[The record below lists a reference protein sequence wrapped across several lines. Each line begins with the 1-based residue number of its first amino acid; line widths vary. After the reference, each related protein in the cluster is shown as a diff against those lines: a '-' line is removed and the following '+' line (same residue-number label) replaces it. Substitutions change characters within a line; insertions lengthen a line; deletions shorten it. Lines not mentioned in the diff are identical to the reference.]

1 MAQRPIKCLYTPAS
15 RLRKAISEASQMLKR
30 AFKKAMTEPTLSASE
45 IPQDSVLSSGFD
57 QSSNQ
62 IWKIDGYKLA
72 LGLTW
77 TEADNL
83 KTAKRFVGK
92 NNAYLTLSV
101 SGQLNVAKGSPQTAG
116 CFAGGA
122 LVAKLLNNA
131 LVFQKIAEGTFWIC
145 LIKDGLPQPT
155 FDRIVNDTEE
165 AKQAFSTAA
174 EYIPHDGVIV
184 GDTINA
190 RYTIQKIIEAAKE
203 LKSDE
208 LQECR
213 LRKNG
218 LDIRKT
224 FAATILLTA
233 AAAGSY
239 FIATQREN
247 LRNEERRL
255 AALKALLQ
263 SQQEKRAEKQRV
275 ASLIQQYQEKIAS
288 EQRNFGQQG
297 VALSQW
303 HECEKI
309 RRSLPYTSMG
319 YKPAIL
325 NCDFQGK
332 KATVEWSPANS
343 HTRIVDRTKLP
354 GILDPLNAEGPIVSD
369 FALATNSIIGV
380 PAEKVDPRVI
390 KMTILDWAAR
400 NLKALKFSQE
410 EDVTLRPPAEIKGM
424 AGVSEYRLG
433 KKIQLQI
440 NTASSSELLSM
451 PWAVEI
457 LNKYPINVERVI
469 WNNPAAV
476 GAQVSAITTL
486 YILE

>member
-1 MAQRPIKCLYTPAS
+1 MAQRPCLPTLAR
-15 RLRKAISEASQMLKR
+15 RLHRAISEASQMLKR
-30 AFKKAMTEPTLSASE
+30 AFKKARTEPTLSASD
-45 IPQDSVLSSGFD
+45 IAQDSGSPSGFD
-57 QSSNQ
+57 QNSTQ
-62 IWKIDGYKLA
+62 IWKIDGYRLA

-77 TEADNL
+77 TEADSL

-101 SGQLNVAKGSPQTAG
+101 SGQLNVAKGTSQMAG
-116 CFAGGA
+116 CYAGAA
-122 LVAKLLNNA
+122 LVAKLLDNA
-131 LVFQKIAEGTFWIC
+131 LVFQKIAEETFWIC
-145 LIKDGLPQPT
+145 LIKDGIPQPT
-155 FDRIVNDTEE
+155 FDRIVYDAEE
-165 AKQAFSTAA
+165 AKQAYSTAA

-208 LQECR
+208 LQQCR

-218 LDIRKT
+218 LDIRKI
-224 FAATILLTA
+224 FAATLLLTA

-263 SQQEKRAEKQRV
+263 TQQEKRAQEQRI
-275 ASLIQQYQEKIAS
+275 ANLIQQYQDKIAS
-288 EQRNFGQQG
+288 EQRKFGLQE

-303 HECEKI
+303 HECEQVRK
-309 RRSLPYTSMG
+309 SLPYTSMG

-325 NCDFQGK
+325 RCDFQAK
-332 KATVEWSPANS
+332 KATIEWSPANS
-343 HTRIVDRTKLP
+343 HTRIADRTKLP
-354 GILDPLNAEGPIVSD
+354 GILDPLNTEGPIVSD
-369 FALATNSIIGV
+369 FPIGRSAV
-380 PAEKVDPRVI
+380 HGNPAQKVDPRVV
-390 KMTILDWAAR
+390 KMAIMDWSSR
-400 NLKALKFSQE
+400 NLKNLKFSQE
-410 EDVTLRPPAEIKGM
+410 EEVTLRPPSEIKGL

-433 KKIQLQI
+433 RKIHLQL
-440 NTASSSELLSM
+440 NTASSSDLLSM
-451 PWAVEI
+451 HWAVEL
-457 LNKYPINVERVI
+457 LNKYPINFERVI
-469 WNNPAAV
+469 WSNPTAV
-476 GAQVSAITTL
+476 GAQVSAFTML

>member
-1 MAQRPIKCLYTPAS
+1 
-15 RLRKAISEASQMLKR
+15 MLKR
-30 AFKKAMTEPTLSASE
+30 AFKKARTEPTLSESE
-45 IPQDSVLSSGFD
+45 IAADSVLSSGFD
-57 QSSNQ
+57 QSSTQ

-131 LVFQKIAEGTFWIC
+131 LVFQKIAEETFWIC

-155 FDRIVNDTEE
+155 FDRIVYDTEE

-190 RYTIQKIIEAAKE
+190 RYTIQNIIEAAKD
-203 LKSDE
+203 LKSEE
-208 LQECR
+208 LQQCR

-218 LDIRKT
+218 LDIRKI
-224 FAATILLTA
+224 FAATILLTV

-247 LRNEERRL
+247 LRNEERRM

-263 SQQEKRAEKQRV
+263 SQQETRAREQRI
-275 ASLIQQYQEKIAS
+275 ANLIQQYQEKIAS
-288 EQRNFGQQG
+288 EQRNFGLQE

-303 HECEKI
+303 HECEQVRK
-309 RRSLPYTSMG
+309 SLPYTSMG

-325 NCDFQGK
+325 KCDFQAK
-332 KATVEWSPANS
+332 KATIEWSPANS
-343 HTRIVDRTKLP
+343 HTRIADRTKLP
-354 GILDPLNAEGPIVSD
+354 GILDPLNTEGPIVSD
-369 FALATNSIIGV
+369 FPIGRSALHGN
-380 PAEKVDPRVI
+380 PAQKVDPRVV
-390 KMTILDWAAR
+390 KMAILDWASR
-400 NLKALKFSQE
+400 NLKNLKFSQE
-410 EDVTLRPPAEIKGM
+410 EEVTLRPPSEIKGL

-433 KKIQLQI
+433 RKIQLQL
-440 NTASSSELLSM
+440 NTASSSDLLSM
-451 PWAVEI
+451 HWAVEI
-457 LNKYPINVERVI
+457 LNKYPINFERVI
-469 WNNPAAV
+469 WSNPTAV
-476 GAQVSAITTL
+476 GAQVNAFTTL

>member
-1 MAQRPIKCLYTPAS
+1 
-15 RLRKAISEASQMLKR
+15 MLKR
-30 AFKKAMTEPTLSASE
+30 AFKKARTEPTLSASE
-45 IPQDSVLSSGFD
+45 IAPDSVLSSGFD
-57 QSSNQ
+57 HSSTR
-62 IWKIDGYKLA
+62 IWKIDGYKLV

-101 SGQLNVAKGSPQTAG
+101 SGQLNVAKGASQMAG
-116 CFAGGA
+116 CLAGAA
-122 LVAKLLNNA
+122 LVARLIDNA
-131 LVFQKIAEGTFWIC
+131 LVFQKIAEETFWIC
-145 LIKDGLPQPT
+145 LIKDGVPQPT
-155 FDRIVNDTEE
+155 FDRIVYNTEE

-174 EYIPHDGVIV
+174 EYIPQDGVIV

-208 LQECR
+208 LQQCR

-218 LDIRKT
+218 LDIRKI
-224 FAATILLTA
+224 FAATLLLTA

-263 SQQEKRAEKQRV
+263 TQQEKRAQEQRI
-275 ASLIQQYQEKIAS
+275 ANLIQQYKEKIAS
-288 EQRNFGQQG
+288 EQRNFGLQG

-303 HECEKI
+303 HDCEQI
-309 RRSLPYTSMG
+309 RKSLPYTSMG

-325 NCDFQGK
+325 KCDFQGK

-343 HTRIVDRTKLP
+343 HTRIADRTKLP
-354 GILDPLNAEGPIVSD
+354 GILDPLNAEGPILSD
-369 FALATNSIIGV
+369 FPLETHSIHGV
-380 PAEKVDPRVI
+380 PAEKVDPRVV

-410 EDVTLRPPAEIKGM
+410 EEVTLRPPAEIKGL

-433 KKIQLQI
+433 KKIQLQL

-451 PWAVEI
+451 TWAVEI

-476 GAQVSAITTL
+476 GAQVSAFTTL